1 VDSASGSRQDW
12 AVIARLGKTRGLKGE
27 IYGEGSWPAEKYA
40 ALPGVWLRYADGRL
54 AAGGDELKPVSVLP
68 YKGGL
73 IFRFEGIETIDAA
86 EPLQRLEV
94 VVPKEERPQIA
105 EDEIYLADLI
115 GCAVVHRR
123 TGAKLGTVTG
133 WQETGGPVV
142 LEVAGEGE
150 TGGDPLLIPFARAIC
165 VEIDP
170 AAKRVVVDPPEGLL
184 ELNRAGS
191 GA

>member
-1 VDSASGSRQDW
+1 VDCASGSRQDW

-40 ALPGVWLRYADGRL
+40 ALPGVWLRRTDGSL
-54 AAGGDELKPVSVLP
+54 AAGGARLQPDSVVP

-73 IFRFEGIETIDAA
+73 IFRFAGIETIEAA

-94 VVPKEERPQIA
+94 VVPKEERPQIN
-105 EDEIYLADLI
+105 EGEIYLADLV
-115 GCAVVHRR
+115 GCAVIHQQ
-123 TGAKLGTVTG
+123 TGAMLGTVTG
-133 WQETGGPVV
+133 WQDVGGPVL
-142 LEVAGEGE
+142 LEVAAEGKAGGE
-150 TGGDPLLIPFARAIC
+150 PLLVPFARAIC

-184 ELNRAGS
+184 ELNEAES

>member
-12 AVIARLGKTRGLKGE
+12 AVIARLGKTRGLRGE

-40 ALPGVWLRYADGRL
+40 ALPGIRLRHTDGSL
-54 AAGGDELKPVSVLP
+54 AIGGAQLKPASVAS
-68 YKGGL
+68 YRDGL
-73 IFRFEGIETIDAA
+73 IFRFEGIETIEAA
-86 EPLQRLEV
+86 EPLQWVEV

-105 EDEIYLADLI
+105 EDEVYLADLI
-115 GCAVVHRR
+115 GCSVIHRR
-123 TGAKLGTVTG
+123 TGAVLGTVTG
-133 WQETGGPVV
+133 WQDAGGPVL
-142 LEVAGEGE
+142 LEVAAEGKAGGE
-150 TGGDPLLIPFARAIC
+150 PLLVPFARAIC

-184 ELNRAGS
+184 ELNQAES